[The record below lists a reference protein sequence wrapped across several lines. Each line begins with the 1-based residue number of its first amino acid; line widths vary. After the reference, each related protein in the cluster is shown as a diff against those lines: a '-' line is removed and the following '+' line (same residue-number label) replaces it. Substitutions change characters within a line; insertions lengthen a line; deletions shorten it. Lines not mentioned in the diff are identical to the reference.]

1 MALVSILLVLIYKQP
16 YKKINE
22 ETMVQSAALNSQM
35 IESLRGIE
43 TVKCNSNED
52 I

>member
-22 ETMVQSAALNSQM
+22 ETMVQSAASEQPDDRKPARHRDHQVQR
-35 IESLRGIE
+35 LRRA
-43 TVKCNSNED
+43 
-52 I
+52 